1 MTLIP
6 VSPGSQEYRLVLV
19 TIEGGL
25 VYVDYEYPVERVD
38 FALGRAQGQLEDLVD
53 PQQHGWRLP

>member
-1 MTLIP
+1 M
-6 VSPGSQEYRLVLV
+6 

-25 VYVDYEYPVERVD
+25 AYVDHAYPVERVD

-53 PQQHGWRLP
+53 PQQVGWRLP